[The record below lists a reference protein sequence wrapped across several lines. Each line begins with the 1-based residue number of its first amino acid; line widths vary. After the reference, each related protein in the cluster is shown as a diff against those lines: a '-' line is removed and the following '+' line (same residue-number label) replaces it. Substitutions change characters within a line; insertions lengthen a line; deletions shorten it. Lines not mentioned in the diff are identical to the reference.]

1 MKGGFF
7 GSSKAAHPFISV
19 RVRVT
24 VIDNVI
30 YFDICYQ
37 CGGVKLVKVI
47 VDGVEYAPV
56 EEKESNNVVFSGSE
70 LFFDEVPEYQ
80 FFKIVDREGR
90 PVCSGHIA
98 KSNVIREN
106 FLYLTSGFKFVEES
120 RSE

>member
-1 MKGGFF
+1 M
-7 GSSKAAHPFISV
+7 
-19 RVRVT
+19 
-24 VIDNVI
+24 
-30 YFDICYQ
+30 
-37 CGGVKLVKVI
+37 VKVI

-56 EEKESNNVVFSGSE
+56 EEKKTNIVFSGSE

-106 FLYLTSGFKFVEES
+106 FLYLTSGCKFVEMEK
-120 RSE
+120 